1 MKIKEHFRFIIND
14 AKQLSI
20 AFTSAI
26 STWAATGFQKDLP
39 HLGYVLVG
47 FLTGAMVSHNTMNS
61 PNVKPDS
68 HIMTPYENNINDR
81 SKEVPTIINP
91 EINKYKPEGTD
102 VKKII
107 KINSGIIK

>member
-1 MKIKEHFRFIIND
+1 MKIKDHFKFLIND

-26 STWAATGFQKDLP
+26 STWAATGFQRDLP

-47 FLTGAMVSHNTMNS
+47 FITGGLVSHSTMNS
-61 PNVKPDS
+61 PNVMPDS
-68 HIMTPYENNINDR
+68 HVMTPYVNNIDDG
-81 SKEVPTIINP
+81 SKAVPEALQDT
-91 EINKYKPEGTD
+91 YKPEGAD